1 MSKRYIIIAILLIGS
16 AFGLILIPK
25 QAPTDQIKP
34 TAFLIEI
41 NDPARFLETDQ
52 IAKRLIEEDPTLFL
66 IDVRSLYEYED
77 YSIPASVNIPLEEL
91 LLEQWSDFIDQEGMD
106 IVFYS
111 NGDVYADQA
120 WVLTAQTGRSNL
132 YVMKGGLNEWFRTI
146 MKPEKPGEMDPS
158 EAYDLYSFR
167 KGASIFFG
175 GSAQDVPLLN
185 ENEGAPKKK
194 KVIVKKKVKKAAEG
208 GC

>member
-1 MSKRYIIIAILLIGS
+1 MSKRYILIAILLIGS
-16 AFGLILIPK
+16 ALGLIVIPK
-25 QAPTDQIKP
+25 KVTTDQVKP
-34 TAFLIEI
+34 TAFLADL

-52 IAKRLIEEDPTLFL
+52 IAKRLIDEDPTLFL
-66 IDVRSLYEYED
+66 IDIRSLYEFED
-77 YSIPASVNIPLEEL
+77 YSIPGSVNIPLEEL
-91 LLEQWSDFIDQEGMD
+91 LLDQWSDYINQEYMD

-120 WVLTAQTGRSNL
+120 WVLTAQSGIDNL

-146 MKPEKPGEMDPS
+146 MKPDKPGEMATSSDF
-158 EAYDLYSFR
+158 DLYSFR

-175 GSAQDVPLLN
+175 GSVQNVPVLN
-185 ENEGAPKKK
+185 DDNTPKKK
-194 KVIVKKKVKKAAEG
+194 KVVLKKKIKKAAEG

>member
-91 LLEQWSDFIDQEGMD
+91 LLD
-106 IVFYS
+106 
-111 NGDVYADQA
+111 
-120 WVLTAQTGRSNL
+120 
-132 YVMKGGLNEWFRTI
+132 
-146 MKPEKPGEMDPS
+146 
-158 EAYDLYSFR
+158 
-167 KGASIFFG
+167 
-175 GSAQDVPLLN
+175 
-185 ENEGAPKKK
+185 
-194 KVIVKKKVKKAAEG
+194 
-208 GC
+208 